1 MDHTRYHE
9 PSEARGLLKH
19 YMRDLVYGANDGII
33 TTFAVVTAVTGAS
46 LHPRIILILGIANLL
61 ADGFSMGASNFLS
74 IRSVES
80 IRRADGLALAEP
92 FPVRHGAVTF
102 AAFVLAGAIPLLT
115 YVIDLGTAS
124 FQVAVALTLVAL
136 FVVGALRATVA
147 DGGWFKNGVEMLTV
161 GALAATASYAV
172 GALVAPLTGG

>member
-9 PSEARGLLKH
+9 PREARGLLKH

-102 AAFVLAGAIPLLT
+102 TAFVLAGAIPLLT

-124 FQVAVALTLVAL
+124 FQAAVALTLVAL

-147 DGGWFKNGVEMLTV
+147 EGGWLKNGVEMLTV
-161 GALAATASYAV
+161 GVLAATVSYAV
-172 GALVAPLTGG
+172 GALIAPLTGG

>member
-1 MDHTRYHE
+1 MDHTLYHE
-9 PSEARGLLKH
+9 PREARGLLKH
-19 YMRDLVYGANDGII
+19 YMRDLIYGASDGII
-33 TTFAVVTAVTGAS
+33 TTFAIVTAVTGAS

-124 FQVAVALTLVAL
+124 FQAAVVLTLVAL

-147 DGGWFKNGVEMLTV
+147 EGGWLKNGVEMLTV
-161 GALAATASYAV
+161 GVLAATVSYAV
-172 GALVAPLTGG
+172 GALVAPLAGG

>member
-1 MDHTRYHE
+1 MSRA
-9 PSEARGLLKH
+9 P
-19 YMRDLVYGANDGII
+19 
-33 TTFAVVTAVTGAS
+33 FAVVTAVTGAS
-46 LHPRIILILGIANLL
+46 LHPRMILILGIANLL

-115 YVIDLGTAS
+115 YVIDLGTTS

-147 DGGWFKNGVEMLTV
+147 DGGWKNGVEMLTV
-161 GALAATASYAV
+161 GVLAATVSYAV